1 MRHQDDGPSTAKD
14 VRDGIVHDLT
24 GIAVK
29 AGVGLIQ
36 QQQVGRDQAHPR
48 ELRTPTHPRRTPAH
62 HTACQRLEADA
73 MELRVDLTTRTS
85 EKIPDELQ
93 ILVHGEV
100 GM

>member
-1 MRHQDDGPSTAKD
+1 
-14 VRDGIVHDLT
+14 
-24 GIAVK
+24 
-29 AGVGLIQ
+29 
-36 QQQVGRDQAHPR
+36 
-48 ELRTPTHPRRTPAH
+48 
-62 HTACQRLEADA
+62 